1 MYPLG
6 SENHPIM
13 IKVRTRAQA
22 ENIATICNEYDFYYI
37 ISLELNEDLTDL
49 KKAIKGRTRP
59 MDIYDTCACNSGKK
73 YRFCCMNKEIEL
85 NIGKEI
91 PLFFSVWGYLFSL
104 A

>member
-22 ENIATICNEYDFYYI
+22 EKIATICDAYDLYYI
-37 ISLELNEDLTDL
+37 ISSELHEDLTVLQKRL
-49 KKAIKGRTRP
+49 KDAHIQL
-59 MDIYDTCACNSGKK
+59 IYMIHVLVIVGKVYILLYEQRNRIIYK
-73 YRFCCMNKEIEL
+73 RGPYFIQFGG
-85 NIGKEI
+85 I
-91 PLFFSVWGYLFSL
+91 LFSL